1 MSHYKI
7 ASTSSVYI
15 GSATGATGAVG
26 SYGTIGTSIGSNGT
40 YWSTAANTLNYTI
53 NSMPTP
59 AAMNVKGD
67 LEVEGALTVNG
78 RNLSKLMEKIEDRLA
93 ILSDPKPD
101 KLEKFAALKKAYD
114 HYKLMEKLIGTD

>member
-7 ASTSSVYI
+7 ASTASVYI
-15 GSATGATGAVG
+15 GGVTGATGAIG
-26 SYGTIGTSIGSNGT
+26 SYGTMGTSVGSNGT
-40 YWSTAANTLNYTI
+40 FWSTTANTINYTV
-53 NSMPTP
+53 NSVPA